1 MKTTLLLPLLLLLL
15 ALTAV
20 GAEPDRQ
27 TIVAFGDSITARRG
41 SLRVYADILADE
53 LHAQLINSGIG
64 GHHTRMARA
73 RFERDVLAHQP
84 DIAIILFG
92 ANDAA
97 VDVWKDPPA
106 TEPRVSLEDYAA
118 NLRYFCRELKQRGVR
133 VLLVTPTPFRW
144 TQHLRTLYGRPPY
157 DPNDADGFNVVL
169 VRYAA
174 VVRRIAAEEQVTLID
189 AWQAFEA
196 HGEQEGQSLD
206 ELLLDGMHP
215 NAKGQRILADLL
227 LAKLR

>member
-1 MKTTLLLPLLLLLL
+1 MLPLLPLLL
-15 ALTAV
+15 ALTAA
-20 GAEPDRQ
+20 GAQPDRQ
-27 TIVAFGDSITARRG
+27 TIVAFGDSITAPRG
-41 SLRVYADILADE
+41 PLRVYAKILADE
-53 LHAQLINSGIG
+53 LHAKLINSGIG
-64 GHHTRMARA
+64 GHNTRMARA

-92 ANDAA
+92 ANDAV
-97 VDVWKDPPA
+97 VDVWKVPPA

-144 TQHLRTLYGRPPY
+144 TQHLRALYGQPPY
-157 DPNDADGFNVVL
+157 DPDDPDGFNVVL
-169 VRYAA
+169 VKYAQA
-174 VVRRIAAEEQVTLID
+174 VRTIAAEEQVTLID

-196 HGEQEGQSLD
+196 HGEQAGQSLD

-215 NAKGQRILADLL
+215 NAKGQKILADLL
-227 LAKLR
+227 LTELR